1 MEPRKKTFEVPRIVR
16 RCHCRQQTEKAWG
29 YDLCEWVGGRKSWKN
44 HGKAT
49 HPEDVVKYA
58 ADKGLKTILIRCNGC
73 GSDVLREYPANV
85 QDHTRAGAQDAA
97 ETTDSLPK
105 NEL

>member
-1 MEPRKKTFEVPRIVR
+1 MKSATTPTTEKKVGVVQPRLVR
-16 RCHCRQQTEKAWG
+16 RCHCRYQAEKSWG

-73 GSDVLREYPANV
+73 GSDVLREYPANNALSNS
-85 QDHTRAGAQDAA
+85 H
-97 ETTDSLPK
+97 EI
-105 NEL
+105 